1 MKENRLI
8 LKGKTVFI
16 IALVAIGLTVLTV
29 YITGINY
36 NRSLT
41 TNLYISLGLI
51 SISLFLF
58 LTYALYKG
66 TKLIN
71 NYPKF
76 ENYEPGTIM
85 HNATLP
91 EFGGIDAGDGIGGL
105 IMSILLWIA
114 ITIAIIVLLF
124 LFEAFFW
131 ISLFIIFA
139 SLYWVFAR
147 ALRVVFYKARRT
159 NGDLPASVVNALTY
173 TVLYTAW
180 LFGIAVIID
189 LIK

>member
-1 MKENRLI
+1 MRLV

-16 IALVAIGLTVLTV
+16 IALVATGLTVLTV
-29 YITGINY
+29 YLTGINY

-41 TNLYISLGLI
+41 TNLYLSLGLI
-51 SISLFLF
+51 SMSLFLF
-58 LTYALYKG
+58 LTFALYRG

-76 ENYEPGTIM
+76 QNYEPGTIM
-85 HNATLP
+85 SNATLP
-91 EFGGIDAGDGIGGL
+91 EFGGIDGGDGIGGL
-105 IMSILLWIA
+105 IASIFLWIT
-114 ITIAIIVLLF
+114 ITIAILVLLI
-124 LFEAFFW
+124 LFEALFW
-131 ISLFIIFA
+131 LSLFVIFA
-139 SLYWVFAR
+139 SLYWIFAR
-147 ALRVVFYKARRT
+147 ALRVVFYQGRRT
-159 NGDLPASVVNALTY
+159 NGDLSASVVNALTY

>member
-8 LKGKTVFI
+8 LNGKTIFL
-16 IALVAIGLTVLTV
+16 IALVAVVLTLLTV
-29 YITGINY
+29 YLTGINY
-36 NRSLT
+36 NRSIT
-41 TNLYISLGLI
+41 ANLYISLGLI
-51 SISLFLF
+51 STSLFLF
-58 LTYALYKG
+58 LTYALYRG

-76 ENYEPGTIM
+76 QNYEPGTSL

-91 EFGGIDAGDGIGGL
+91 EFGIDAGEGIAGL
-105 IMSILLWIA
+105 LLSILLWVA
-114 ITIAIIVLLF
+114 MTIAIIVLLF
-124 LFEAFFW
+124 LFEALFW
-131 ISLFIIFA
+131 LSLFIIFA

-159 NGDLPASVVNALTY
+159 NGDFPASVVYALKY
-173 TVLYTAW
+173 TLLYTAW
-180 LFGIAVIID
+180 FYGIALLID